1 MSLFASIQDANIQ
14 TKEEDV
20 LGGSR
25 TVPSN
30 VYPAGIKLAYLDAAA
45 SGAICVVF
53 DFAMLVNGKERNHK
67 ETIYIS
73 NKNKEFTYKD
83 KQSGEDKP
91 LPGFVTV
98 DSICKAVTG
107 KSITELSTEKKM
119 VKVYDYDQK
128 AEVPQEKEVLMDLIR
143 GKLELG
149 IIETIVDKTAKN
161 DSYDP
166 SQPKQGNNLPYLS
179 TGETREQ
186 NELSKVFNEDGL
198 TQLEKESGATE
209 AKFKAAWLEQYAGK
223 KINKAKG
230 AAAGAKAGG
239 VSGASKP
246 AASPLF
252 G

>member
-1 MSLFASIQDANIQ
+1 MSLFASIQNANIQ

-149 IIETIVDKTAKN
+149 IIETIVDKNVKTDN
-161 DSYDP
+161 GYVP
-166 SQPKQGNNLPYLS
+166 S
-179 TGETREQ
+179 GETREQ

-209 AKFKAAWLEQYAGK
+209 AKFKAAWVEQYAGK

-230 AAAGAKAGG
+230 AATGAKAGG
-239 VSGASKP
+239 VSKP
-246 AASPLF
+246 AAASPLF

>member
-1 MSLFASIQDANIQ
+1 MSLFASIQNANIQ

-83 KQSGEDKP
+83 KQSGENKP

-107 KSITELSTEKKM
+107 KSITELSTEKKTI
-119 VKVYDYDQK
+119 KVYDYDQK
-128 AEVPQEKEVLMDLIR
+128 AEVPQEKEVLMDLVR

-149 IIETIVDKTAKN
+149 IQELTVDKTVKS
-161 DSYDP
+161 DTGEYVP
-166 SQPKQGNNLPYLS
+166 
-179 TGETREQ
+179 TGETRDT
-186 NELSKVFNEDGL
+186 NEVSKVFTEDGL
-198 TQLEKESGATE
+198 TLVEKEAGATE
-209 AKFKAAWLEQYAGK
+209 AKFKAAWIKQYADK

-230 AAAGAKAGG
+230 KADGAKAGG
-239 VSGASKP
+239 VAKP

>member
-1 MSLFASIQDANIQ
+1 MSLFASIQNANIQ

-53 DFAMLVNGKERNHK
+53 DFAMLVDGKERNHK

-83 KQSGEDKP
+83 KQSGEAKP

-119 VKVYDYDQK
+119 VKVFDYDQK
-128 AEVPQEKEVLMDLIR
+128 AEVPQEKEVLMDLVR

-149 IIETIVDKTAKN
+149 IQELTVDKTVKS
-161 DSYDP
+161 DTGEYVP
-166 SQPKQGNNLPYLS
+166 
-179 TGETREQ
+179 TGETRDI
-186 NELSKVFNEDGL
+186 NELSKVFTEDGL
-198 TQLEKESGATE
+198 TLVEKEAGATE
-209 AKFKAAWLEQYAGK
+209 AKFKAAWIKQYADK

-230 AAAGAKAGG
+230 KADGAKAGG
-239 VSGASKP
+239 VAKP

>member
-1 MSLFASIQDANIQ
+1 MSLFASIQNANIQ

-149 IIETIVDKTAKN
+149 ILEVIVDKNVKT
-161 DSYDP
+161 DSGYVP
-166 SQPKQGNNLPYLS
+166 S
-179 TGETREQ
+179 GETREQ

-230 AAAGAKAGG
+230 AATGAKAGG
-239 VSGASKP
+239 VAKP
-246 AASPLF
+246 ATASPLF

>member
-1 MSLFASIQDANIQ
+1 MSLFASIQNANIQ

-149 IIETIVDKTAKN
+149 IIETIVDKNVKTDN
-161 DSYDP
+161 GYVP
-166 SQPKQGNNLPYLS
+166 S
-179 TGETREQ
+179 GETREQ

-209 AKFKAAWLEQYAGK
+209 AKFKAAWVEQYAGK

-230 AAAGAKAGG
+230 AATGAKAGG
-239 VSGASKP
+239 VAKP
-246 AASPLF
+246 ATASPLF

>member
-1 MSLFASIQDANIQ
+1 MSLFASIQNANIQ

-149 IIETIVDKTAKN
+149 ILEVIVDKNVKT
-161 DSYDP
+161 DSGYVP
-166 SQPKQGNNLPYLS
+166 S
-179 TGETREQ
+179 GETREQ

-230 AAAGAKAGG
+230 AATGAKAGG
-239 VSGASKP
+239 VSKP
-246 AASPLF
+246 AAASPLF

>member
-1 MSLFASIQDANIQ
+1 MSLFASIQNANIQ

-149 IIETIVDKTAKN
+149 IIETIVDKNVKTDN
-161 DSYDP
+161 GYVP
-166 SQPKQGNNLPYLS
+166 S
-179 TGETREQ
+179 GETREQ

-230 AAAGAKAGG
+230 AATGAKAGG
-239 VSGASKP
+239 VSKP
-246 AASPLF
+246 ATASPLF

>member
-1 MSLFASIQDANIQ
+1 MSLFASIQNANIQ

-20 LGGSR
+20 LGGGR

-53 DFAMLVNGKERNHK
+53 DFAMLVDGKERNHK

-119 VKVYDYDQK
+119 VKVYDYVQK

-149 IIETIVDKTAKN
+149 ILEVTVDKTTKN
-161 DSYDP
+161 ESYNS
-166 SQPKQGNNLPYLS
+166 SQPTQGTNLPYLP

-198 TQLEKESGATE
+198 TQLEKDSGATE
-209 AKFKAAWLEQYAGK
+209 AKFKAAWITQYGDK

-230 AAAGAKAGG
+230 AGSGAKAG
-239 VSGASKP
+239 VVTAKP
-246 AASPLF
+246 ASGPLF

>member
-1 MSLFASIQDANIQ
+1 MSLFASIQNANIQ

-107 KSITELSTEKKM
+107 KSITELSTEKKTI
-119 VKVYDYDQK
+119 KVYDYDQK

-149 IIETIVDKTAKN
+149 IIETIVDKNVKTDN
-161 DSYDP
+161 GYVP
-166 SQPKQGNNLPYLS
+166 S
-179 TGETREQ
+179 GETREQ

-209 AKFKAAWLEQYAGK
+209 AKFKAAWVEQYAGK

-239 VSGASKP
+239 VSKP
-246 AASPLF
+246 ATASPLF

>member
-1 MSLFASIQDANIQ
+1 MSLFASIQNANIQ

-149 IIETIVDKTAKN
+149 IIETIVDKNVKTDN
-161 DSYDP
+161 GYVP
-166 SQPKQGNNLPYLS
+166 S
-179 TGETREQ
+179 GETREQ

-198 TQLEKESGATE
+198 TQLEKESGAAE

-230 AAAGAKAGG
+230 AATGAKAGG
-239 VSGASKP
+239 VSKP
-246 AASPLF
+246 ATASPLF

>member
-1 MSLFASIQDANIQ
+1 MSLFASIQNANIQ

-149 IIETIVDKTAKN
+149 IIETIVDKNVKTDN
-161 DSYDP
+161 GYVP
-166 SQPKQGNNLPYLS
+166 S
-179 TGETREQ
+179 GETREQ

-209 AKFKAAWLEQYAGK
+209 AKFKAAWVEQYAGK
-223 KINKAKG
+223 KINKSKG
-230 AAAGAKAGG
+230 AATGAKAGG
-239 VSGASKP
+239 VSKP
-246 AASPLF
+246 AAASPLC

>member
-1 MSLFASIQDANIQ
+1 MSLFASIQNANIQ

-73 NKNKEFTYKD
+73 NKNKEFTSKD

-149 IIETIVDKTAKN
+149 IIETIVDKNVKTDN
-161 DSYDP
+161 GYVP
-166 SQPKQGNNLPYLS
+166 S
-179 TGETREQ
+179 GETREQ

-230 AAAGAKAGG
+230 AATGAKAGG
-239 VSGASKP
+239 VSKP
-246 AASPLF
+246 ATASPLF

>member
-1 MSLFASIQDANIQ
+1 MSLFASIQNANIQ

-149 IIETIVDKTAKN
+149 IIEAIVDKNVKTDN
-161 DSYDP
+161 GYVP
-166 SQPKQGNNLPYLS
+166 S
-179 TGETREQ
+179 GETREQ

-209 AKFKAAWLEQYAGK
+209 AKFKAAWVEQYAGK

-230 AAAGAKAGG
+230 AATGAKAGG
-239 VSGASKP
+239 VAKP
-246 AASPLF
+246 ATASPLF

>member
-1 MSLFASIQDANIQ
+1 MSLFASIQNANIQ

-83 KQSGEDKP
+83 KQSGENKP

-107 KSITELSTEKKM
+107 KSITELSTEKKTI
-119 VKVYDYDQK
+119 KVYDYDQK
-128 AEVPQEKEVLMDLIR
+128 AEVPQEKEVLMDLLR

-149 IIETIVDKTAKN
+149 ILEVTVDKSTKN
-161 DSYDP
+161 ESYDP
-166 SQPKQGNNLPYLS
+166 SKPKQGNNLPYLA

-230 AAAGAKAGG
+230 AATGAKAGG
-239 VSGASKP
+239 VSKP
-246 AASPLF
+246 ATASPLF

>member
-1 MSLFASIQDANIQ
+1 MSLFASIQNANIQ

-107 KSITELSTEKKM
+107 KSITELSTEKKTI
-119 VKVYDYDQK
+119 KVYDYDQK

-149 IIETIVDKTAKN
+149 IIETIVDKNVKTDN
-161 DSYDP
+161 GYVP
-166 SQPKQGNNLPYLS
+166 S
-179 TGETREQ
+179 GETREQ

-209 AKFKAAWLEQYAGK
+209 AKFKAAWVEQYAGK
-223 KINKAKG
+223 KINKSKG
-230 AAAGAKAGG
+230 AATGAKAGG
-239 VSGASKP
+239 VSKP
-246 AASPLF
+246 ATASPLF